1 MTISLKLG
9 CAWIVLTLAA
19 APSIASSRQEPDSRL
34 RQGYVGQAS
43 AERVELTG
51 VVDVPITLE
60 SNLPIVEVR
69 VNGEGP
75 FRFGIET
82 GADFVVVSP
91 DLAARLSLK
100 RTDGTGDFPAYRL
113 DSIAIGAARFIGV
126 PVSATRFAQ
135 GGIDGVLGLPLY
147 RDLLLTIDYP
157 KRRATFQRGA
167 LPAADNASILALTH
181 IGPFWGVP
189 ITIAGTPFAAVL
201 DTRSTGGFGL
211 TPESSRHVPFDG
223 DLQVIGRARGAAI
236 EETEVK
242 AGRIAGDIAIG
253 RYVFPRPMATVR
265 PLPPGFPTE
274 PLIGGRV
281 LSQFVVTLDQRNAR
295 LRLDRAGAEPI
306 VLEEPGP
313 RPMAAAAGTASPPS
327 DYVGR
332 YGVREI
338 RVDEGKLVLQRD
350 GGPPLELIAT
360 GKDAFTLKEAPQAQ
374 IKFTRDAA
382 GAVVAVEILNRDGQ
396 WETERRIR

>member
-1 MTISLKLG
+1 MTISGLLR
-9 CAWIVLTLAA
+9 CAAIALTLVAV
-19 APSIASSRQEPDSRL
+19 PSIALSQNEPDS
-34 RQGYVGQAS
+34 S
-43 AERVELTG
+43 PPERIELTG
-51 VVDVPITLE
+51 VVDVPIALE
-60 SNLPIVEVR
+60 ANLPILEVR

-82 GADFVVVSP
+82 GANFVVVSP
-91 DLAARLSLK
+91 DLAAKLSLK
-100 RTDGTGDFPAYRL
+100 RTGGTADFPAYRL

-126 PVSATRFAQ
+126 PVSATSFAQ
-135 GGIDGVLGLPLY
+135 GSIDGVLGLPLY

-157 KRRATFQRGA
+157 KRRATFQRGE
-167 LPAADNASILALTH
+167 LPAADHASILALTH

-189 ITIAGTPFAAVL
+189 ITIAGKSFAAVL

-211 TPESSRHVPFDG
+211 TPESSTHVPFDG
-223 DLQVIGRARGAAI
+223 DLRVVGRARGAAI
-236 EETEVK
+236 AETEVK

-281 LSQFVVTLDQRNAR
+281 LSQFVVTLDQRNTR
-295 LRLDRAGAEPI
+295 LRLDRVGAEPI

-313 RPMAAAAGTASPPS
+313 GPALPPGPAGTSSPPS
-327 DYVGR
+327 DYAGR

-338 RVDEGKLVLQRD
+338 RADDGKLMLQRD
-350 GGPPLELIAT
+350 GGPPLEMIAT

-382 GAVVAVEILNRDGQ
+382 GAVVAVEILNHDGQ
-396 WETERRIR
+396 WETEKRIR